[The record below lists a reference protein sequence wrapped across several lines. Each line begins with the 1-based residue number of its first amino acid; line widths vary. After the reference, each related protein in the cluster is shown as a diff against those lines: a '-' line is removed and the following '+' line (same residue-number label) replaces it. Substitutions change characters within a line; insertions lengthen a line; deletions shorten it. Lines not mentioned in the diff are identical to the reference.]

1 MWPEGIGATAVFVL
15 TQLQKDFNTYYLT
28 SSEQLRGSKNC
39 VRGEAGSI
47 VKFHIH
53 SLSTVPFRISLQSNE
68 IINFNIMISKHSR
81 VLLQLLRMF
90 LLFSRQPIQNIVQL
104 LVLQGKHVPN
114 PCLISHLTLFLL
126 LLLYRNTSTCTF
138 IHHNTIIRSSIHF
151 IISSHSVSSNSFHTR
166 YY

>member
-1 MWPEGIGATAVFVL
+1 MARRHRGNRRICTNPVTKRFQHLLLDILRAV
-15 TQLQKDFNTYYLT
+15 TRQQKLC
-28 SSEQLRGSKNC
+28 QRRGRINC
-39 VRGEAGSI
+39 
-47 VKFHIH
+47 KFHIH
-53 SLSTVPFRISLQSNE
+53 SLSTLPFRISLQSNE